1 MSFNKRT
8 WVDRSSEYPNRRK
21 LIDEAGIEKTYTV
34 ERYEGEISA
43 EGDDWSA
50 TNMNDLE
57 NRIADGI
64 DGTAASLAVAEDGA
78 NSEHAY
84 SVGSFLSH
92 KGVLY
97 EVVASIAK
105 GDKLDTVT
113 NIKQVTVG
121 QMLEHLVANQ
131 KNFVFAY
138 DAASGRYGYSID
150 GVFRPFRNPTGNAVP
165 ADVLAGKTFSSAGLD
180 DATGTMPNHGT
191 LNVTLKPDGNNA
203 TSQSVAAGYYSGGT
217 IKADGTSSYS
227 SGYTNGKND
236 GYNSG
241 LASGSGG
248 SDVTISFPHPG
259 HYLLAL
265 RGNTYVFY
273 PGGGGSMGI
282 SASGLSINQVTSMA
296 APNNGGQINVYHV
309 NVTSSSGSVS
319 FTRTGNTS
327 VSWWY
332 V

>member
-1 MSFNKRT
+1 MAFVPTSMLSKINDSIAAALK
-8 WVDRSSEYPNRRK
+8 RK
-21 LIDEAGIEKTYTV
+21 LDANGVRNDATTTDAGYVLDARMGKTLGDRAEKLELKV
-34 ERYEGEISA
+34 
-43 EGDDWSA
+43 GD
-50 TNMNDLE
+50 
-57 NRIADGI
+57 
-64 DGTAASLAVAEDGA
+64 
-78 NSEHAY
+78 
-84 SVGSFLSH
+84 
-92 KGVLY
+92 LY
-97 EVVASIAK
+97 F
-105 GDKLDTVT
+105 DT
-113 NIKQVTVG
+113 
-121 QMLEHLVANQ
+121 
-131 KNFVFAY
+131 
-138 DAASGRYGYSID
+138 DSSGRWGYKSSKN
-150 GVFRPFRNPTGNAVP
+150 GAVTPFRNPTGNAE
-165 ADVLAGKTFSSAGLD
+165 AGDVLSGKTFSSAAEE
-180 DATGTMPNHGT
+180 DATGTMPNRGE

-327 VSWWY
+327 ISWWY

>member
-1 MSFNKRT
+1 MAKTLCRVAGGGKPLKGNA
-8 WVDRSSEYPNRRK
+8 
-21 LIDEAGIEKTYTV
+21 EAG
-34 ERYEGEISA
+34 
-43 EGDDWSA
+43 
-50 TNMNDLE
+50 
-57 NRIADGI
+57 
-64 DGTAASLAVAEDGA
+64 
-78 NSEHAY
+78 
-84 SVGSFLSH
+84 
-92 KGVLY
+92 
-97 EVVASIAK
+97 
-105 GDKLDTVT
+105 
-113 NIKQVTVG
+113 
-121 QMLEHLVANQ
+121 
-131 KNFVFAY
+131 
-138 DAASGRYGYSID
+138 
-150 GVFRPFRNPTGNAVP
+150 
-165 ADVLAGKTFSSAGLD
+165 DVLAGKTFSNKQSNAL
-180 DATGTMPNHGT
+180 TGTMPNNGAWSSSTSGAGT
-191 LNVTLKPDGNNA
+191 VTIPAGYHNGSGGVDCSGAYNA
-203 TSQSVAAGYYSGGT
+203 GVAA
-217 IKADGTSSYS
+217 ADARVNTSSASYN